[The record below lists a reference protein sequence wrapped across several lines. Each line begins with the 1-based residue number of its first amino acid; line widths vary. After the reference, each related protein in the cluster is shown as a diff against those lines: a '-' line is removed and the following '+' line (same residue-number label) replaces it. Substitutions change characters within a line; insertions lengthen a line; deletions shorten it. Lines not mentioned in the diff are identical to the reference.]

1 MQKKIFRIMTLTS
14 TLVLIVFA
22 VIIGRI
28 SYISNK
34 NAAQN
39 ELKSVAKIIV
49 QQELEVEQIDQYLKN
64 ALQYDVRLTYIDKN
78 GNVIYDNTTD
88 AVNLEN
94 HFDREEVKKAL
105 EENIGES
112 THFSNAI
119 DKTTYYYAVKY
130 GDGVLRFARER
141 SSLISFFLNLLPIL
155 ISLTGILIVVTAI
168 ISVKLSECII
178 KPLNRL
184 VREIDADNQ
193 SLGNYNP
200 EYEELIPIAENVNM
214 LLKRINKNINKL
226 KREKEKI
233 TLITDNMVEG
243 MILLDSDYSVLS
255 VNRSAAKLLKLSPD
269 QYNHKKITQMTINE
283 KLLEL
288 LHSLNEKDSVRG
300 VIEEESRFFRVFIN
314 KSDHNGEYG
323 IIILLVDVTEIIQN
337 EEIRRDFSANVS
349 HELKTPLTTI
359 KGFGEMLENG
369 IITSP
374 DDIKKYGGTIYRE
387 SERLLLLINDI
398 IRLSEIE
405 EHTSEETE
413 RINVL
418 ETAKDVQEFLQNKAD
433 KHNVTLDVSGD
444 PAEIEGNCN
453 YITELLLNLTDNA
466 IKYNNDGGN
475 VWLKVIDNKNEVVI
489 SVKDNG
495 IGIGTEDQGRIFE
508 RFYRV
513 DKSRSKETGG
523 TGLGLSIVKHI
534 VAYHHGSIDIKSEIN
549 KGTEIT
555 VILPKCFI

>member
-1 MQKKIFRIMTLTS
+1 MTLTS

-34 NAAQN
+34 NASQN
-39 ELKSVAKIIV
+39 ELKSVAKIIA
-49 QQELEVEQIDQYLKN
+49 QQDLEMEQIDQYLKN
-64 ALQYDVRLTYIDKN
+64 ALQYDVRLTYIDKS
-78 GNVIYDNTTD
+78 GDVIYDNTTD
-88 AVNLEN
+88 AANLEN
-94 HFDREEVKKAL
+94 HFDREEVRKAL

-155 ISLTGILIVVTAI
+155 ISLTGILIVVTTI

-193 SLGNYNP
+193 SLGDYKP

-269 QYNHKKITQMTINE
+269 QYNHKKITQMTIHE

-288 LHSLNEKDSVRG
+288 LYSLKEKASVRG
-300 VIEEESRFFRVFIN
+300 VIEAENRFFRVFIN
-314 KSDHNGEYG
+314 KSDYNGEYG
-323 IIILLVDVTEIIQN
+323 IIILLVDVTESMQN

-374 DDIKKYGGTIYRE
+374 DDIKKYR
-387 SERLLLLINDI
+387 R
-398 IRLSEIE
+398 
-405 EHTSEETE
+405 
-413 RINVL
+413 
-418 ETAKDVQEFLQNKAD
+418 
-433 KHNVTLDVSGD
+433 
-444 PAEIEGNCN
+444 N
-453 YITELLLNLTDNA
+453 YI
-466 IKYNNDGGN
+466 
-475 VWLKVIDNKNEVVI
+475 
-489 SVKDNG
+489 S
-495 IGIGTEDQGRIFE
+495 
-508 RFYRV
+508 
-513 DKSRSKETGG
+513 
-523 TGLGLSIVKHI
+523 
-534 VAYHHGSIDIKSEIN
+534 
-549 KGTEIT
+549 
-555 VILPKCFI
+555 

>member
-1 MQKKIFRIMTLTS
+1 MQKKIFRVMTLTS

-34 NAAQN
+34 NASQN
-39 ELKSVAKIIV
+39 ELKSVAKIIA
-49 QQELEVEQIDQYLKN
+49 QQDLEMEQIDQYLKN
-64 ALQYDVRLTYIDKN
+64 ALQYDVRLTYIDKS
-78 GNVIYDNTTD
+78 GDVIYDNTTD
-88 AVNLEN
+88 AANLEN
-94 HFDREEVKKAL
+94 HFDREEVRKAL

-155 ISLTGILIVVTAI
+155 ISLTGILIVVTTI

-193 SLGNYNP
+193 SLGDYKP

-269 QYNHKKITQMTINE
+269 QYNHKKITQMTIHE

-288 LHSLNEKDSVRG
+288 LYSLKEKASVRG
-300 VIEEESRFFRVFIN
+300 VIEAENRFFRVFIN
-314 KSDHNGEYG
+314 KSDYNGEYG
-323 IIILLVDVTEIIQN
+323 IIILLVDVTESMQN

-413 RINVL
+413 QINVL
-418 ETAKDVQEFLQNKAD
+418 EIAKDVEEFLENKAD

-475 VWLKVIDNKNEVVI
+475 VWLKVIDNKNEVII

-534 VAYHHGSIDIKSEIN
+534 VAYHHGSIDIKSELN

-555 VILPKCFI
+555 VILPKHFI